1 MSAAA
6 WIGWGTMVRPANQAR
21 ESGALRVILVDDDD
35 MFREALRNNL
45 KDAGLDV
52 LAFGDSRVALEHL
65 KVDRSATLALLD
77 WKMPVMSGIE
87 LLRKMRQSEIDVPV
101 VFLTVLG
108 EPFYE
113 ETALADGAV
122 DFIDKS
128 RTFTIIQKRIEMIL
142 ARTRDGAG
150 GVVGDVAESEP
161 VTIGHLELNPT
172 SCRAVWKGR
181 QVDLTVAEFAVV
193 EHLAR
198 NAGQDVRY
206 RDLYNAVRGP
216 GFAAGFGSEGYRA
229 NVRSFV
235 KRIRQKFR
243 DLDDTFECI
252 ENYPGFGYR
261 WSGNGPPH

>member
-1 MSAAA
+1 
-6 WIGWGTMVRPANQAR
+6 MVRAANQPK
-21 ESGALRVILVDDDD
+21 EGGPLRVILVDDDD

-142 ARTRDGAG
+142 ARSRDGTGAATG
-150 GVVGDVAESEP
+150 SEAEGEP
-161 VTIGHLELNPT
+161 VTIGHLELNPI

>member
-1 MSAAA
+1 MPKAVSQITAA
-6 WIGWGTMVRPANQAR
+6 TPQ
-21 ESGALRVILVDDDD
+21 RVVLVDDDD

-52 LAFGDSRVALEHL
+52 LAFGDSRVALDHL
-65 KVDRSATLALLD
+65 RVDRSATLALLD
-77 WKMPVMSGIE
+77 WKMPAMSGIE
-87 LLRKMRQSEIDVPV
+87 LLRKMREAHIDVPV

-142 ARTRDGAG
+142 ARGRDAADGAPPQ
-150 GVVGDVAESEP
+150 GVEGEP
-161 VTIGHLELNPT
+161 VQVGHLELNPS
-172 SCRAVWKGR
+172 SCRALWKGR

-198 NAGQDVRY
+198 HAGQDVRY

-216 GFAAGFGSEGYRA
+216 GFVAGFGTEGYRA

-261 WSGNGPPH
+261 WGGGGNAL

>member
-1 MSAAA
+1 M
-6 WIGWGTMVRPANQAR
+6 AR
-21 ESGALRVILVDDDD
+21 LASQPREAGPLRVILVDDDD

-65 KVDRSATLALLD
+65 RADQSAALALLD
-77 WKMPVMSGIE
+77 WKMPAMSGIE
-87 LLRKMRQSEIDVPV
+87 LLRKMREARIDVPV

-142 ARTRDGAG
+142 ARAREGSGEATQEDAPDP
-150 GVVGDVAESEP
+150 VAIGD
-161 VTIGHLELNPT
+161 LELNPT

-198 NAGQDVRY
+198 NAGHDVRY

-216 GFAAGFGSEGYRA
+216 GFSAGFGTEGYRA

-243 DLDDTFECI
+243 DLDDHFECI
-252 ENYPGFGYR
+252 QNYPGFGYR
-261 WSGNGPPH
+261 WIGHGPPL

>member
-1 MSAAA
+1 
-6 WIGWGTMVRPANQAR
+6 MVRQA
-21 ESGALRVILVDDDD
+21 SPSKDAGPQRVVLVDDDD

-65 KVDRSATLALLD
+65 RVDRSATLALLD
-77 WKMPVMSGIE
+77 WKMPAMSGIE
-87 LLRKMRQSEIDVPV
+87 LLRKMREARINVPV

-142 ARTRDGAG
+142 ARAREDADAEAGA
-150 GVVGDVAESEP
+150 SEP
-161 VTIGHLELNPT
+161 EPFRIGHLELNPV

-216 GFAAGFGSEGYRA
+216 GFAAGFGAEGYRA

-261 WSGNGPPH
+261 WSGNGAAI

>member
-1 MSAAA
+1 
-6 WIGWGTMVRPANQAR
+6 MVRPASAAKDGSTPR
-21 ESGALRVILVDDDD
+21 IVLVDDDD

-45 KDAGLDV
+45 RDAGLDV
-52 LAFGDSRVALEHL
+52 LAFGDSRIALEHL
-65 KVDRSATLALLD
+65 KADRSATLALLD
-77 WKMPVMSGIE
+77 WKMPAMSGIE
-87 LLRKMRQSEIDVPV
+87 LLRKMREAQIDVPV

-142 ARTRDGAG
+142 ARGREGTED
-150 GVVGDVAESEP
+150 EP
-161 VTIGHLELNPT
+161 VAGAEPITIGDLELNPA

-181 QVDLTVAEFAVV
+181 EVDLTVAEFAVV

-198 NAGQDVRY
+198 NAGRDVRY

-216 GFAAGFGSEGYRA
+216 GFSAGFGSEGYRA

-261 WSGNGPPH
+261 WTAHGRSV

>member
-1 MSAAA
+1 MARPVSAQQKD
-6 WIGWGTMVRPANQAR
+6 GGP
-21 ESGALRVILVDDDD
+21 LRIVLVDDDD

-65 KVDRSATLALLD
+65 RSDSSATLALLD
-77 WKMPVMSGIE
+77 WKMPEMSGIE

-142 ARTRDGAG
+142 ARGRETPDSSAG
-150 GVVGDVAESEP
+150 NDALAIAVGD
-161 VTIGHLELNPT
+161 LELNPS
-172 SCRAVWKGR
+172 SCRAVWKGH

-198 NAGQDVRY
+198 NAGHDVRY

-216 GFAAGFGSEGYRA
+216 GFAAGFGADGYRA

-243 DLDDTFECI
+243 DLDDSFECI

-261 WSGNGPPH
+261 WTGHGPPV

>member
-1 MSAAA
+1 
-6 WIGWGTMVRPANQAR
+6 MVRPANQAR
-21 ESGALRVILVDDDD
+21 ESGPLRVILVDDDD

-150 GVVGDVAESEP
+150 GIMGDTAESEP

>member
-1 MSAAA
+1 
-6 WIGWGTMVRPANQAR
+6 MVSKGSQSKDVNP
-21 ESGALRVILVDDDD
+21 SRVILVDDDD

-77 WKMPVMSGIE
+77 WKMPAMSGIE
-87 LLRKMRQSEIDVPV
+87 LLRKMREAEIDVPV

-142 ARTRDGAG
+142 ARGREDGG
-150 GVVGDVAESEP
+150 GTLDSGGEP
-161 VTIGHLELNPT
+161 LSIGHLELNPV

-198 NAGQDVRY
+198 NAGHDVRY

-261 WSGNGPPH
+261 WSSNGPPV

>member
-1 MSAAA
+1 
-6 WIGWGTMVRPANQAR
+6 
-21 ESGALRVILVDDDD
+21 

-87 LLRKMRQSEIDVPV
+87 LLRKMREAEIDVPV

-142 ARTRDGAG
+142 ARGREDAG
-150 GVVGDVAESEP
+150 GAPGSEGEP
-161 VTIGHLELNPT
+161 VSIGHLELNPA

-216 GFAAGFGSEGYRA
+216 GFAAGFGTEGYRA

-261 WSGNGPPH
+261 WSSNGSAV

>member
-1 MSAAA
+1 
-6 WIGWGTMVRPANQAR
+6 MVRPANQAR

>member
-1 MSAAA
+1 
-6 WIGWGTMVRPANQAR
+6 
-21 ESGALRVILVDDDD
+21 VILVDDDD

-45 KDAGLDV
+45 RDAGLDV
-52 LAFGDSRVALEHL
+52 LAFGDSRIALEHL
-65 KVDRSATLALLD
+65 RADRSATLALLD
-77 WKMPVMSGIE
+77 WKMPAMSGIE
-87 LLRKMRQSEIDVPV
+87 LLRKMREAKIDVPV

-142 ARTRDGAG
+142 ARGLGTDGAPVTG
-150 GVVGDVAESEP
+150 EAEP
-161 VTIGHLELNPT
+161 VVIGHLELNPT

-193 EHLAR
+193 AHLAR
-198 NAGQDVRY
+198 NAGHDVRY

-216 GFAAGFGSEGYRA
+216 GFAAGFGTEGYRA

-252 ENYPGFGYR
+252 QNYPGFGYR
-261 WSGNGPPH
+261 WSGDGAPL

>member
-1 MSAAA
+1 
-6 WIGWGTMVRPANQAR
+6 MVSKGSQSKDVNP
-21 ESGALRVILVDDDD
+21 SRVILVDDDD

-77 WKMPVMSGIE
+77 WKMPAMSGIE
-87 LLRKMRQSEIDVPV
+87 LLRKMREAEIDVPV

-142 ARTRDGAG
+142 ARGREDGG
-150 GVVGDVAESEP
+150 GTLDSSGEP
-161 VTIGHLELNPT
+161 LSIGHLELNPA

-261 WSGNGPPH
+261 WSSNGPPV

>member
-1 MSAAA
+1 MARPVSAQKD
-6 WIGWGTMVRPANQAR
+6 GGP
-21 ESGALRVILVDDDD
+21 LRIVLVDDDD

-65 KVDRSATLALLD
+65 RSDNSTTLALLD
-77 WKMPVMSGIE
+77 WKMPEMSGIE

-142 ARTRDGAG
+142 TRGREAPEVSAG
-150 GVVGDVAESEP
+150 NDAAAIAVGD
-161 VTIGHLELNPT
+161 LELNPS
-172 SCRAVWKGR
+172 SCRAVWKGH

-198 NAGQDVRY
+198 NAGHDVRY

-216 GFAAGFGSEGYRA
+216 GFAAGFGADGYRA

-243 DLDDTFECI
+243 DLDDSFECI

-261 WSGNGPPH
+261 WTGHGPSV

>member
-1 MSAAA
+1 M
-6 WIGWGTMVRPANQAR
+6 
-21 ESGALRVILVDDDD
+21 LRQGNPPRDAGPSRVVLVDDDD

-65 KVDRSATLALLD
+65 RADRSATLALLD
-77 WKMPVMSGIE
+77 WKMPAMSGIE
-87 LLRKMRQSEIDVPV
+87 LLRKMREARIDVPV

-142 ARTRDGAG
+142 ARGREGA
-150 GVVGDVAESEP
+150 DSTQAADAEP
-161 VTIGHLELNPT
+161 VAIGDLELNPA

-198 NAGQDVRY
+198 NAGHDVRY

-216 GFAAGFGSEGYRA
+216 GFAAGFGTEGYRA

-252 ENYPGFGYR
+252 QNYPGFGYR
-261 WSGNGPPH
+261 WTGHGPSV

>member
-1 MSAAA
+1 MARQASQVREAPAPAAA
-6 WIGWGTMVRPANQAR
+6 APRI
-21 ESGALRVILVDDDD
+21 ILVDDDD

-45 KDAGLDV
+45 RDAGLEV
-52 LAFGDSRVALEHL
+52 LAFGDSRIALEHL
-65 KVDRSATLALLD
+65 RADQSATLALLD
-77 WKMPVMSGIE
+77 WKMPAMSGIE
-87 LLRKMRQSEIDVPV
+87 LLRKMREASIDVPV

-142 ARTRDGAG
+142 ARGRDGT
-150 GVVGDVAESEP
+150 ESVPADEAEP

-172 SCRAVWKGR
+172 SCRALWKGR

-193 EHLAR
+193 AHLAR
-198 NAGQDVRY
+198 NAGRDVRY

-216 GFAAGFGSEGYRA
+216 GFAAGFGTEGYRA

-261 WSGNGPPH
+261 WSGNGAAI

>member
-1 MSAAA
+1 
-6 WIGWGTMVRPANQAR
+6 
-21 ESGALRVILVDDDD
+21 LRVILVDDDD

-150 GVVGDVAESEP
+150 GLVGDAPESEP

-243 DLDDTFECI
+243 DLDDRFECI

>member
-1 MSAAA
+1 M
-6 WIGWGTMVRPANQAR
+6 AR
-21 ESGALRVILVDDDD
+21 TASQPKESTAPQRIILVDDDD

-52 LAFGDSRVALEHL
+52 LAFGDSRVALDHL
-65 KVDRSATLALLD
+65 RVDRSATLALLD

-87 LLRKMRQSEIDVPV
+87 LLRKMREAQIDVPV

-142 ARTRDGAG
+142 ARGHDAADETPGSPATPL
-150 GVVGDVAESEP
+150 A
-161 VTIGHLELNPT
+161 IGNLELSPG
-172 SCRAVWKGR
+172 SCRALWKGR

-198 NAGQDVRY
+198 NAGRDVRY

-261 WSGNGPPH
+261 WSAHGPPV